1 MHLAKGNYH
10 SFAIMAMKIPRLK
23 EEFIKAVAAE
33 VRQECQALCSTLPG
47 KKSVLRRTSAAD
59 LKKFQFS
66 NVVDKLAKRAPA
78 FSAVLEGSVRRYRK
92 QHTRRALIPSIGFA
106 AAILLRERN
115 NLMCAAQC
123 VNSIL
128 FHQGHASKMVCGNQV
143 YFNTCFLNH
152 GLLWYFNTALQSNE
166 VYGSM
171 LISPKYTKCSGQA
184 RKGLR

>member
-10 SFAIMAMKIPRLK
+10 SFAIIAMKIPRLK
-23 EEFIKAVAAE
+23 KEMIKAVAVE

-59 LKKFQFS
+59 LKIFQF
-66 NVVDKLAKRAPA
+66 NKVVDELSDRAPA
-78 FSAVLEGSVRRYRK
+78 FSAILEASVKRYRK
-92 QHTRRALIPSIGFA
+92 QHTRNAVIPSIGFA

-128 FHQGHASKMVCGNQV
+128 FHQGHASKMVC
-143 YFNTCFLNH
+143 Y
-152 GLLWYFNTALQSNE
+152 YS
-166 VYGSM
+166 S
-171 LISPKYTKCSGQA
+171 IQA
-184 RKGLR
+184 SVWFHTSYKII